1 MLSAD
6 QSAAVAVVSRR
17 TPAGRAVKRPFR
29 ISSSTPIRAE
39 YQATLHTLQVQR
51 TAMFVFELE
60 VPSLVGTERIALV
73 KLDDG
78 RARWWWG

>member
-60 VPSLVGTERIALV
+60 VPSLVGTE
-73 KLDDG
+73 
-78 RARWWWG
+78 

>member
-17 TPAGRAVKRPFR
+17 TPVGRAVKRPFNIR
-29 ISSSTPIRAE
+29 SSTPIRAD

-51 TAMFVFELE
+51 SAMFVFELE
-60 VPSLVGTERIALV
+60 VPSLVGTEHVAL
-73 KLDDG
+73 DTG
-78 RARWWWG
+78 